1 MFEVGFTEL
10 LLICGLALIVLGP
23 ERLPKLAQQVGRWVG
38 RARAM
43 ARQLR
48 DQLDQEVNY
57 AADNRRST
65 SDKTGSGTAASEPS
79 TTDASTTDVAADVDE
94 YGGRHD
100 NRSHNDAGAEASE
113 VVESEPANTA
123 QTTPDCLF
131 ERNQRRC
138 RPNASRTG
146 PGRATARSL
155 GLTHEFRG
163 KRP

>member
-65 SDKTGSGTAASEPS
+65 SDKTGSGTAASEPP
-79 TTDASTTDVAADVDE
+79 TTDADSSTDVDE

-100 NRSHNDAGAEASE
+100 NRSHNDAGAEASDI
-113 VVESEPANTA
+113 VESEPATTA
-123 QTTPDCLF
+123 QSTPDVSSS
-131 ERNQRRC
+131 EPIVAANPTPAAQDPDAQQRD
-138 RPNASRTG
+138 
-146 PGRATARSL
+146 RS
-155 GLTHEFRG
+155 G
-163 KRP
+163 